1 MAALPIGDI
10 VGLEQQVWLSTIEA
24 TIVRLQRYYRA
35 IQRKDWWPTLL
46 GIAEQQGGL
55 ITAAQARLAGA
66 ARPQL
71 LGLVDRGVLD
81 RVQHGV
87 YQLSGSPVGRWT
99 DVRAAWL
106 AIAPERTAGDR
117 LAGDDPEGVVSHRS
131 AALLFDL
138 GDVAADQIEF
148 TCDSR
153 RRTRNP
159 GVRIHRGQLSR
170 SDWTVREGLP
180 VTTPVKTIQMLAADG
195 LDLGHLA
202 GIVRD
207 TILRHDVPLDEVAH
221 VLDDAAGKYGYPE
234 GNAFVHSLLETVGV
248 PVSAVDL
255 VAAAAAKQLRE
266 AIAVLMDRQPELL
279 SPAAWR
285 AIGIEQ
291 AATGR

>member
-1 MAALPIGDI
+1 M
-10 VGLEQQVWLSTIEA
+10 
-24 TIVRLQRYYRA
+24 QRG
-35 IQRKDWWPTLL
+35 DWWPTLL
-46 GIAEQQGGL
+46 GLAEEQGGL

-66 ARPQL
+66 VRPQL

-87 YQLSGSPVGRWT
+87 YQLSGSPVDRWT

-106 AIAPERTAGDR
+106 AIAPERNAGDR
-117 LAGDDPEGVVSHRS
+117 LACDDPEGVVSHRS
-131 AALLFDL
+131 AALLLEL

-159 GVRIHRGQLSR
+159 AVRIHRGHLSR

-180 VTTPVKTIQMLAADG
+180 VTTPVKTVQMLAAAG

-207 TILRHDVPLDEVAH
+207 TILRYDVPLDDVAR
-221 VLDDAAGKYGYPE
+221 VLDEPAGKYGYPD
-234 GNAFVHSLLETVGV
+234 GNGFVHSLLQTVGV
-248 PVSAVDL
+248 PVSTVDL
-255 VAAAAAKQLRE
+255 AAAAAAKQLRE

-279 SPAAWR
+279 SPAALK
-285 AIGIEQ
+285 AMHAEQ
-291 AATGR
+291 AAAGR